1 MTRDV
6 LQAILRSAEATAEKA
21 GSYRVLPEHRV
32 TFYLGTE
39 GRGMTVNEVEE
50 IRLADSFLTLVTSET
65 GSVHADYP
73 AVFAVSIKPLKSNTP
88 PRAGFA

>member
-6 LQAILRSAEATAEKA
+6 LQAILRSADGIAEKN
-21 GSYRVLPEHRV
+21 GGHRVQPEHRV

-39 GRGMTVNEVEE
+39 GRGMTVSEIEE
-50 IRLADSFLTLVTSET
+50 IKLSDAFVMLVTRET
-65 GSVHADYP
+65 GSVYADYG
-73 AVFAVSIKPLKSNTP
+73 AVFAISIKAPKSNAP

>member
-6 LQAILRSAEATAEKA
+6 LQAILRSADGIAEKG
-21 GSYRVLPEHRV
+21 GSYRVQDEQRV

-50 IRLADSFLTLVTSET
+50 IKLSDAFVSVTTRET
-65 GSVHADYP
+65 GSVFADYE
-73 AVFAVSIKPLKSNTP
+73 AVFAISIKTTKTNTP

>member
-6 LQAILRSAEATAEKA
+6 LQAILRSSEGIADKA
-21 GSYRVLPEHRV
+21 GTYSVRPENRV

-50 IRLADSFLTLVTSET
+50 IRLADSFFTIVTSET
-65 GSVHADYP
+65 GSVHADYA
-73 AVFAVSIKPLKSNTP
+73 AVFAISIKPLKSNTP

>member
-6 LQAILRSAEATAEKA
+6 LQAILRSSEGIAEKA
-21 GSYRVLPEHRV
+21 GTYTVQPEVRV

-39 GRGMTVNEVEE
+39 GRGMTVNEVGE
-50 IRLADSFLTLVTSET
+50 IRLADAFFSLVTSET
-65 GSVHADYP
+65 GSVHGDYT

>member
-6 LQAILRSAEATAEKA
+6 LQAILRSADGIVEKG
-21 GSYRVLPEHRV
+21 GSYRVQADNRV
-32 TFYLGTE
+32 TLYLGTE

-50 IRLADSFLTLVTSET
+50 IKLADAFLNVATRET
-65 GSVHADYP
+65 GNVFADYA
-73 AVFAVSIKPLKSNTP
+73 AVFAISIKTNKNNAP

>member
-1 MTRDV
+1 MQRDV
-6 LQAILRSAEATAEKA
+6 LQAILRASDGTSEKS
-21 GSYRVLPEHRV
+21 GTYRVQPEHRV

-50 IRLADSFLTLVTSET
+50 VRLADAFVALVTRET
-65 GSVHADYP
+65 GSVYADYE
-73 AVFAVSIKPLKSNTP
+73 AVFAVAIKPMKNNTP